1 MTIRDKSYNAYIYI
15 YMCVCMYVCIYVRM
29 YLCTYVCMYVC
40 IFPIAIRKV
49 QHQVEG
55 EQVARSNEAKKS
67 ATCNSTPEKV

>member
-1 MTIRDKSYNAYIYI
+1 
-15 YMCVCMYVCIYVRM
+15 MCVCMYVCMYVFM
-29 YLCTYVCMYVC
+29 YVCMYVC